1 MKIGV
6 RTTPPAGTPV
16 ATTATQALPASV
28 THAPPPS
35 MTQAPL
41 VSAKPV
47 PPLGM
52 AQTPAPVLTTPEPIV
67 LRSSGSFRR
76 PPAPAPAITPPG
88 SGATARSL
96 VIGGLCMIAFSCGVM
111 CTIAVDRLWPRA
123 HAQCVGAPPAGPG
136 AAPVEAPGA
145 APAPD
150 IQAAAAPASP
160 MAVTPLPP
168 PESIL
173 PSLPSPAEGAVVAPA
188 RKIVAAASAAVPATR
203 PVRSAAV
210 ARVQPAQGRAVVRKR
225 PASTSSLPVDTMSP
239 SGLWVDPFA
248 E

>member
-1 MKIGV
+1 MEIGV

-16 ATTATQALPASV
+16 ATSATQALPASV
-28 THAPPPS
+28 T
-35 MTQAPL
+35 QAPL
-41 VSAKPV
+41 PSAKQL
-47 PPLGM
+47 PPLGT
-52 AQTPAPVLTTPEPIV
+52 AKTPSPVLKTPEPIV
-67 LRSSGSFRR
+67 LPSSGSFRR
-76 PPAPAPAITPPG
+76 PPAPVVTPPG
-88 SGATARSL
+88 SGATARTL

-111 CTIAVDRLWPRA
+111 CTIAVDWLWPRA
-123 HAQCVGAPPAGPG
+123 HAQCVGASPAGPG
-136 AAPVEAPGA
+136 AAEAAGA

-150 IQAAAAPASP
+150 IQAAAEPAAPASA

-168 PESIL
+168 AEASSPT
-173 PSLPSPAEGAVVAPA
+173 LPSPAEGAVVAPA
-188 RKIVAAASAAVPATR
+188 RIVAAAPAAVPAAR